1 MLDELG
7 PLLKNLPPR
16 TASALVHAINR
27 CAAHLG
33 VGADWVQRWIGF
45 TVVADALSRYAPHGH
60 PEFEMKG
67 GAAIEL
73 RLGRPRPVGQTANAE
88 RPPKARARAT
98 RDLDATFRGTIGEV
112 EAAVR
117 AALAEP
123 HDPFTFRVELEE
135 PTPEFMRRFRI
146 RVAYREERFGKVS
159 ERSFSNVKLEVSA
172 YEGRHREPDQVPAFS
187 LTPFGFEGPERIPCI
202 PLSKQVAQKLH
213 AATEPASEGHAND
226 RFRDLL
232 DLVLLSAFVPPSAE
246 LRDACEETF
255 AIRAKHPWPPEV
267 VAHPHW
273 IGPLEAYAREMGLA
287 QTDAGEIVRHVSE
300 YVGRIAA
307 AGSTD
312 TPASQT
318 PS

>member
-16 TASALVHAINR
+16 TASALVQAINR

-33 VGADWVQRWIGF
+33 VGSDWVQRWIGF

-73 RLGRPRPVGQTANAE
+73 RLGRPTPVGQTANAE
-88 RPPKARARAT
+88 GQPTARARAT
-98 RDLDATFRGTIGEV
+98 RDLDATFRGTMVEM

-117 AALAEP
+117 TALAEP
-123 HDPFTFRVELEE
+123 RHPFTFRVESEE

-146 RVAYREERFGKVS
+146 RVVYREERFGEVS

-187 LTPFGFEGPERIPCI
+187 LTPFGFQGPERIPCI
-202 PLSKQVAQKLH
+202 PLTKQVAQKLH
-213 AATEPASEGHAND
+213 AATEPPSEGNAND

-232 DLVLLSAFVPPSAE
+232 DLVLLNAFVPPSAE

-267 VAHPHW
+267 IAYPHW
-273 IGPLEAYAREMGLA
+273 IAPLEAYARQMSLA
-287 QTDAGEIVRHVSE
+287 QTAAGEMVRHVSE

-312 TPASQT
+312 APA
-318 PS
+318 P

>member
-16 TASALVHAINR
+16 TASALVQAMNR

-33 VGADWVQRWIGF
+33 VGSDWVQRWIGF
-45 TVVADALSRYAPHGH
+45 TVVADALGRYAPHGQ
-60 PEFEMKG
+60 PKFEMKG

-73 RLGRPRPVGQTANAE
+73 RLGRPTPVGQT
-88 RPPKARARAT
+88 PKSESQPTARARAT
-98 RDLDATFRGTIGEV
+98 RDLDAAFLGTMDEM
-112 EAAVR
+112 ETAVR
-117 AALAEP
+117 TALAEP
-123 HDPFTFRVELEE
+123 RHPFTFRVELEE

-146 RVAYREERFGKVS
+146 RVAYREERFGEVS

-213 AATEPASEGHAND
+213 A
-226 RFRDLL
+226 
-232 DLVLLSAFVPPSAE
+232 
-246 LRDACEETF
+246 
-255 AIRAKHPWPPEV
+255 IRAKHPWPPEV

-300 YVGRIAA
+300 YVARVAA

-312 TPASQT
+312 RPAS
-318 PS
+318 